1 MLPQSKRGVPVPE
14 HLSLSK
20 WPADRRVPNWEA
32 VRLFLEIA
40 RHGSFRSAAD
50 HLKIS
55 FNALRRR
62 IDDLE
67 RQLDVRL
74 FTRHVDGVRP
84 TAEGRRI
91 LDSAERMEAA
101 SFGLVRARD
110 QATSALSGTVKVAVT
125 EGLGTFWIAPRLVEF
140 QRAYPRA

>member
-1 MLPQSKRGVPVPE
+1 MLPQPKRGVPNPE
-14 HLSLSK
+14 RLFPSK
-20 WPADRRVPNWEA
+20 WPAHRRVPNWEA

-40 RHGSFRSAAD
+40 RYGSFRSAAD

-110 QATSALSGTVKVAVT
+110 QATSALRGTVKIAVT

-140 QRAYPRA
+140 